1 MLVQGG
7 QWYRAFPSVR
17 LPCVNLLKTTDKS
30 FKIMSFQ
37 YSLKVDIGGQECL
50 AIRISYTGELGW
62 EIYMP
67 MQGMKAVYK
76 ALLQKG
82 RIFNAV
88 AVFVEHQRPA
98 C

>member
-1 MLVQGG
+1 
-7 QWYRAFPSVR
+7 
-17 LPCVNLLKTTDKS
+17 
-30 FKIMSFQ
+30 MSFQ

-82 RIFNAV
+82 RIF
-88 AVFVEHQRPA
+88 
-98 C
+98 